1 MKKFSKIIYI
11 IKLFLFIIN
20 FYFIFTMLHNILDTK
35 IYGVIFIIIYLV
47 YVIKVILE
55 MLSKKERYQNDII
68 YNFMQIGLIAYIMI
82 ISIRCMTIKMY
93 VTRFSLPYFR
103 INYIILSILIV
114 FILIY
119 NFVGFSD
126 PKKIKKKKS

>member
-1 MKKFSKIIYI
+1 MKKFSKIIYW
-11 IKLFLFIIN
+11 IKVFLFMIN

-35 IYGVIFIIIYLV
+35 IYGLIFIIIYLI

-55 MLSKKERYQNDII
+55 MLSKKERYQNDFI
-68 YNFMQIGLIAYIMI
+68 YNLMQIGLIVYIMV
-82 ISIRCMTIKMY
+82 ISIRCSIVKMY

-103 INYIILSILIV
+103 INYIILSVLII

-119 NFVGFSD
+119 NFVGLNET
-126 PKKIKKKKS
+126 KKYKKKHE

>member
-1 MKKFSKIIYI
+1 MKKFSKIIYY
-11 IKLFLFIIN
+11 IKLFLFMIN

-35 IYGVIFIIIYLV
+35 IYGLIFIIIYLI

-55 MLSKKERYQNDII
+55 MLSKKERYQNDFI
-68 YNFMQIGLIAYIMI
+68 YNLMQIGLVVYIMV
-82 ISIRCMTIKMY
+82 ISIRCLIVKMY

-103 INYIILSILIV
+103 INYIILSVLII

-119 NFVGFSD
+119 NFVGFSE
-126 PKKIKKKKS
+126 PKKNKKKHD

>member
-35 IYGVIFIIIYLV
+35 IYGLVFIIIYLI

-55 MLSKKERYQNDII
+55 MLSKKDRYKNDVI

-82 ISIRCMTIKMY
+82 ISTRCLLVKMY
-93 VTRFSLPYFR
+93 VTRFTLPYFR

-119 NFVGFSD
+119 NFVGFSEQNNS
-126 PKKIKKKKS
+126 KKKRA

>member
-1 MKKFSKIIYI
+1 MKKFSKIIYW
-11 IKLFLFIIN
+11 IKVFLFMIN

-35 IYGVIFIIIYLV
+35 IYGLIFIIIYLI

-55 MLSKKERYQNDII
+55 MLSKKERYQNDFI
-68 YNFMQIGLIAYIMI
+68 YNLMQIGLIVYIMV
-82 ISIRCMTIKMY
+82 ISIRCSIVKMY

-103 INYIILSILIV
+103 INYIILSVLII

-119 NFVGFSD
+119 NFVGLNET
-126 PKKIKKKKS
+126 KKYRKKHE